1 MEAGFS
7 GQLVLSG
14 VVVMVV
20 GILVLDGCG
29 VADGAVAAVRVEPVH
44 PAACGEFEVIDGV
57 EWAVVADAFRF
68 VEPVRALSEGV
79 VIRISDGPDRRERS
93 DVIETTPVDDRG
105 VLAASVAVMD
115 DAGDVLTVISPDP

>member
-29 VADGAVAAVRVEPVH
+29 VADRAVAAVRVEPIH
-44 PAACGEFEVIDGV
+44 PAACGELEVIDGV

-68 VEPVRALSEGV
+68 VEPVRALSEGIV
-79 VIRISDGPDRRERS
+79 VGLSGQS
-93 DVIETTPVDDRG
+93 Q
-105 VLAASVAVMD
+105 S
-115 DAGDVLTVISPDP
+115 SW